1 MNNDELN
8 QNNSSEQEKLSS
20 INKTLDEPMLS
31 FDRLQKSILK
41 IDENMM
47 LKSTF
52 AKNVRKTRDFNKLTS
67 SMMKQLMRVAKKEN
81 LETKQISK
89 ISISLS
95 KLLTQDQIQ
104 LITDT
109 YPVRD
114 SFAKLPKSVR
124 HSFAVILNLIKDMN
138 EGDKVE
144 LLNWIVNNLVSSE
157 WHGKPSGKNPKLLLC
172 GVFKRHNKFCR
183 SSSLYWGIMDQ
194 EKNFSLYDADSLEK
208 INSFH
213 VNRIEKSKNSDYLLI
228 WNDSKKVGEK
238 LTVLTKYS
246 VDTWLRTE
254 PLTPL
259 SFPYYHNNVPDFI
272 LDVFQEALIA
282 PDTYLLRALLD
293 FDVLKIN
300 IASNAMEDLYIIF
313 SFHGLVNRYISAVC
327 ANEFDNPSLTEGT
340 VLRRNSHLTFL
351 FSVFYKLFT
360 SEFTTNVLKPIIKHV
375 NEVGNLGIKERDASK
390 IDEISELLNWIID
403 KFIKSKKYI
412 SYQLRHFASV
422 LSTNVAIRLKTKHSV
437 FNALSSFMFLR
448 YTNAIIAN
456 TSYYEKGERSNEEIH
471 KISLEIAQL
480 LQLPF
485 NLQLISERYDYLSV
499 VSERLLDRYEEI
511 YNFILSLGNFNK
523 TVEYPKPTKQQCMQS
538 LANIM
543 KYASTGKEV
552 FAKRYSELYNN
563 DNKSTASSLALASLI
578 SHLFK

>member
-157 WHGKPSGKNPKLLLC
+157 WHGKPSGKNPKLLC
-172 GVFKRHNKFCR
+172 C
-183 SSSLYWGIMDQ
+183 
-194 EKNFSLYDADSLEK
+194 
-208 INSFH
+208 
-213 VNRIEKSKNSDYLLI
+213 
-228 WNDSKKVGEK
+228 
-238 LTVLTKYS
+238 
-246 VDTWLRTE
+246 
-254 PLTPL
+254 
-259 SFPYYHNNVPDFI
+259 
-272 LDVFQEALIA
+272 
-282 PDTYLLRALLD
+282 
-293 FDVLKIN
+293 
-300 IASNAMEDLYIIF
+300 
-313 SFHGLVNRYISAVC
+313 
-327 ANEFDNPSLTEGT
+327 
-340 VLRRNSHLTFL
+340 
-351 FSVFYKLFT
+351 
-360 SEFTTNVLKPIIKHV
+360 
-375 NEVGNLGIKERDASK
+375 
-390 IDEISELLNWIID
+390 
-403 KFIKSKKYI
+403 
-412 SYQLRHFASV
+412 
-422 LSTNVAIRLKTKHSV
+422 
-437 FNALSSFMFLR
+437 
-448 YTNAIIAN
+448 
-456 TSYYEKGERSNEEIH
+456 
-471 KISLEIAQL
+471 
-480 LQLPF
+480 
-485 NLQLISERYDYLSV
+485 
-499 VSERLLDRYEEI
+499 
-511 YNFILSLGNFNK
+511 
-523 TVEYPKPTKQQCMQS
+523 
-538 LANIM
+538 
-543 KYASTGKEV
+543 
-552 FAKRYSELYNN
+552 
-563 DNKSTASSLALASLI
+563 
-578 SHLFK
+578 